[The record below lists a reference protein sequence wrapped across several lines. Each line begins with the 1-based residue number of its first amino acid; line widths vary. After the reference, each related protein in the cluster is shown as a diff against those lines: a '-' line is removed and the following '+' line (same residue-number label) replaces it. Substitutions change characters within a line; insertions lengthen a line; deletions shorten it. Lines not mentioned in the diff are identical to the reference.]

1 MAMKDFYKVEV
12 HAIDENVVCYFMEEE
27 SSKKSGM
34 LSISVAEA
42 EELIEFLNE
51 AIAEAKKSKY
61 YQE

>member
-1 MAMKDFYKVEV
+1 MAMKNFYEVEV
-12 HAIDENVVCYFMEEE
+12 HAIDENVVCYFMEEK

-34 LSISVAEA
+34 FSISVAEA
-42 EELIEFLNE
+42 EELVDLLNE

>member
-12 HAIDENVVCYFMEEE
+12 HAIDESVVCYFMEKK

-42 EELIEFLNE
+42 EEFIDFLKE
-51 AIAEAKKSKY
+51 AIEVAKKSKY